1 MLCVTALLASTLGAY
16 QQYNVSQVAALSRA
30 IMAGNRSGPLP
41 FRAASADCTTYNAN
55 KVAIRIAEKLF
66 DVSDITTHL
75 TLGDTPTLT
84 VESKSY
90 NIQNHLNECP
100 DYFTFQNSPL
110 TRHLIT
116 TTCYNNLLSNS
127 ASLPSNVNT
136 LFVLPLPQGVVMD
149 TNSEPLF
156 ESSWLNVHHISSSSY
171 TLTDIQTNPN
181 LVASYP
187 YCVNEL
193 DLQVQER
200 DIADLYTDM
209 VRFLKGFRVSQA
221 TSFTA
226 YANADG
232 TTLPSDWAETQTCLH
247 VVDTIINLLEDV
259 DQTAVFTYE
268 TIMDASLYQ
277 AQDHLSEEAF
287 VADDSFFFY
296 NDDDISGHLNNIES
310 YNTQIDNFVQALA
323 GLQYDPQWQ
332 QCVAFLDTYRKFY
345 VQTMGTR
352 ANRVKEYHPM
362 SPFSFVE
369 LASGKNMH
377 PQELKMPDELY
388 ELAWSMDDTSTHLVS
403 NRILTCVHHTP
414 EEYDSAY
421 DTNILNQL
429 ANLNWFTISQR
440 MRFSWCFPADLQVGI
455 NGVNEVENR
464 GTDGI
469 PYNPFDTS
477 VVSGGYVTLPVETGR
492 DYWFDFWNDH
502 SYIYIDSAGCIS
514 DTAQTYCNNNH
525 DPSVLEEYFEPS
537 DASEYDIWTDA
548 DQGNGLFSI
557 LNGDYFTYHGT
568 PGTMIINSTTVQ
580 AVSTWDPSRPD
591 DVQTLFR
598 ATLNP
603 NLQLDSIGQ
612 NALYSQ
618 FTNARNLETTIDWI
632 FDTHDVLENS
642 VRASMMPL
650 IWPTSVVFD
659 NELISTGTNWYPL
672 TLAQQE
678 QEEAQNLGACDTA
691 GKIKYKLEVD
701 IDRLKTA
708 LEDKD
713 SLSGVTDG
721 DIQEELDTTKLK
733 LAELDDAFSGAC
745 LTEIN
750 EALTISDTDSNT
762 LPTDECYDEEYA
774 NQLEICKNLIND
786 QLSIGGDND
795 AKLAVLEESCYN
807 DRTVC
812 GDDCNYDTVF
822 KKTIDD
828 CNNKPIDIIRGDY
841 SLTVYPSKDFIAG
854 CHHQEVY
861 LQWVT
866 TNDVVAIAEDQKN
879 NNNLRRAQEKEALN
893 KAVVA
898 HAKAT
903 NTGIDGVKE
912 MFEIAATEKAP
923 SITKSVSIV
932 KASLYHY
939 DSSNVQTPKELQVS
953 ISLTGLKTAD
963 MAQTDVEIDY
973 AKKPVKRRNPG
984 TTEVVLEDVTR
995 VLATTCGQSK
1005 IDGYTG
1011 AFSLDTNG
1019 KCNNATG
1026 HSTTASVFP
1035 SRQLRSVSST
1045 TTNTTDTSDEQH
1057 NNNDN
1062 SDDDDKLS
1070 GGAIAGIVVGSV
1082 AGVAAVGYVGYRVS
1096 KRQGTAS
1103 TYNVLQNSL

>member
-1 MLCVTALLASTLGAY
+1 MLCVTALLASILGAY
-16 QQYNVSQVAALSRA
+16 QQYNVSQIAALSRA

-41 FRAASADCTTYNAN
+41 FRAASADCTSYATDR
-55 KVAIRIAEKLF
+55 VAIRIDNGDGSYTKL
-66 DVSDITTHL
+66 VSVDDINILHTGSSSVESQSYNIENHL
-75 TLGDTPTLT
+75 AGCPTLT
-84 VESKSY
+84 
-90 NIQNHLNECP
+90 NIMFE
-100 DYFTFQNSPL
+100 NSEV
-110 TRHLIT
+110 TSHLIT
-116 TTCYNNLLSNS
+116 ANCYE
-127 ASLPSNVNT
+127 SLIAVGSTISSNVNT
-136 LFVLPLPQGVVMD
+136 LFVLGSPNSQNSPLSD
-149 TNSEPLF
+149 
-156 ESSWLNVHHISSSSY
+156 SWLNVHVITTS
-171 TLTDIQTNPN
+171 TTIDNPN
-181 LVASYP
+181 LVATYP
-187 YCVNEL
+187 FCVNEL
-193 DLQVQER
+193 DLQAQTR
-200 DIADLYTDM
+200 DIADMYTEM
-209 VRFLKGFRVSQA
+209 VRHLKGFRVTQA
-221 TSFTA
+221 TSFTD
-226 YANADG
+226 YADAAG
-232 TTLPSDWAETQTCLH
+232 STLTSDWAETQPCLH
-247 VVDTIINLLEDV
+247 VVDTIINLLGGV
-259 DQTAVFTYE
+259 DQSVEFTYE
-268 TIMDASLYQ
+268 TITDASRSRSR
-277 AQDHLSEEAF
+277 DHLSEQGF
-287 VADDSFFFY
+287 NVDDY
-296 NDDDISGHLNNIES
+296 YAYYDEDLPGHSDNIES
-310 YNTQIDNFVQALA
+310 YDTQIDGFVQALE
-323 GLQYDPQWQ
+323 GLQSGQNEPLWQ
-332 QCVAFLDTYRKFY
+332 QCVAFLDAYRMFY

-352 ANRVKEYHPM
+352 ANRVETYHPM

-377 PQELKMPDELY
+377 PQELKTPDELY
-388 ELAWSMDDTSTHLVS
+388 ELAWSMDPSTHLVS
-403 NRILTCVHHTP
+403 NRVLTCIYPTP
-414 EEYDSAY
+414 RDYSSAY

-429 ANLNWFTISQR
+429 RFTARIR
-440 MRFSWCFPADLQVGI
+440 ISWCFQADLHVGI
-455 NGVNEVENR
+455 NGVNEGELYQTN
-464 GTDGI
+464 GI

-477 VVSGGYVTLPVETGR
+477 VVSEGYVTLPVETDR
-492 DYWFDFWNDH
+492 IYILYFWDEI
-502 SYIYIDSAGCIS
+502 SYIYIDSAECIS
-514 DTAQTYCNNNH
+514 NTAQTYCDNNY
-525 DPSVLEEYFEPS
+525 DPSTLEGYFQNS
-537 DASEYDIWTDA
+537 DASEYDETNDD
-548 DQGNGLFSI
+548 DQGNGLF
-557 LNGDYFTYHGT
+557 LFYAGDYYTHRGT
-568 PGTMIINSTTVQ
+568 SGTMIINSTTVQ
-580 AVSTWDPSRPD
+580 AVFVLNPSGPDD

-598 ATLNP
+598 NAFDP

-632 FDTHDVLENS
+632 VSNTHDVLENS
-642 VRASMMPL
+642 VRANMMPL

-659 NELISTGTNWYPL
+659 NGLISTGTNWYPL

-678 QEEAQNLGACDTA
+678 QEEAQYLDACDTA
-691 GKIKYKLEVD
+691 GKIKYTLEPD

-713 SLSGVTDG
+713 SLSGVTDET
-721 DIQEELDTTKLK
+721 IQDELDTTKLK
-733 LAELDDAFSGAC
+733 LAELDDAFSQAC

-750 EALTISDTDSNT
+750 EVVTISDTDSNT

-786 QLSIGGDND
+786 HLSIGGDND

-841 SLTVYPSKDFIAG
+841 SITVYPSKDFIAD
-854 CHHQEVY
+854 CQRQEVY

-866 TNDVVAIAEDQKN
+866 TNDVVAIAEDQKT

-963 MAQTDVEIDY
+963 MAQTNVEIDY
-973 AKKPVKRRNPG
+973 AKKPVQRRNPDDG
-984 TTEVVLEDVTR
+984 TTEVVLEDDTR

-1005 IDGYTG
+1005 LDEYS
-1011 AFSLDTNG
+1011 ALLSLGTNG

-1026 HSTTASVFP
+1026 QSTTASVFP
-1035 SRQLRSVSST
+1035 SRQFRSVSST
-1045 TTNTTDTSDEQH
+1045 TTTTTDTPDEQH
-1057 NNNDN
+1057 NNDNN

-1070 GGAIAGIVVGSV
+1070 GGAIAGIVIGSV
-1082 AGVAAVGYVGYRVS
+1082 AGVAAIGYVGYRVS